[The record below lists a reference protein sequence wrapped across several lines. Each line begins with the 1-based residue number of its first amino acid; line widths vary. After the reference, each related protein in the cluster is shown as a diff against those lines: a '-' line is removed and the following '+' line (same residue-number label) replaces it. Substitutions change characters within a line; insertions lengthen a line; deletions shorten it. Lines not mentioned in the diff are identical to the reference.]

1 MAVFYG
7 LFVALVSDDEDAR
20 GGLDQLFG
28 TLSGR
33 AETVIH
39 MRSVD
44 LLYKS
49 GAVSGP
55 APSNEKGIVEPFAI
69 ATITLT
75 IARRTLFISDSPPLF
90 V

>member
-1 MAVFYG
+1 MAVDNHRTIHASADMQ
-7 LFVALVSDDEDAR
+7 V
-20 GGLDQLFG
+20 
-28 TLSGR
+28 SGR

-39 MRSVD
+39 MRSAD

-75 IARRTLFISDSPPLF
+75 IAKRTLFISNSPPLS

>member
-1 MAVFYG
+1 MQV
-7 LFVALVSDDEDAR
+7 
-20 GGLDQLFG
+20 
-28 TLSGR
+28 SGR

-39 MRSVD
+39 MRSAD
-44 LLYKS
+44 LFYKS

-75 IARRTLFISDSPPLF
+75 IAKRTLFISNSPPLSVESPAAF
-90 V
+90 ATAYRAEALLSKLGPAM